1 MLRMCCH
8 RLDRPA
14 LGMDCHNHLVVA
26 GVQAEEVSVAAVLSI
41 RVVVQDGVEEVIV
54 LTVDGRILDA
64 ASS

>member
-1 MLRMCCH
+1 
-8 RLDRPA
+8 
-14 LGMDCHNHLVVA
+14 MDCHNHLVVA